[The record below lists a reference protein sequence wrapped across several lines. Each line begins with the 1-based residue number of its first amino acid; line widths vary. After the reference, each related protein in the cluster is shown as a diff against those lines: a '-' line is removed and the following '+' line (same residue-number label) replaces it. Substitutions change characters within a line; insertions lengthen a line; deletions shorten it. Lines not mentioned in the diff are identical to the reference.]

1 MRILLYAVVVLT
13 MTIGQVALCRA
24 DYTFTDANGQRW
36 VVREETR
43 AYAVEPAEPRLIV
56 EQWPAP
62 AVRAEPAPLPPERPA
77 YGYYWIAPAQ

>member
-13 MTIGQVALCRA
+13 MIIGQVALCRA
-24 DYTFTDANGQRW
+24 DYTFTDAYGQRW

-62 AVRAEPAPLPPERPA
+62 AVRAEPVPLPPERPA

>member
-13 MTIGQVALCRA
+13 MIIGQVALCRA
-24 DYTFTDANGQRW
+24 DYTFTDAYGQRW
-36 VVREETR
+36 VVREEPR

-62 AVRAEPAPLPPERPA
+62 APLPPELPA
-77 YGYYWIAPAQ
+77 FGYYWIAPAQ

>member
-13 MTIGQVALCRA
+13 VLIGQVALCRA

-56 EQWPAP
+56 EQWPACLP
-62 AVRAEPAPLPPERPA
+62 AWNIDPLE
-77 YGYYWIAPAQ
+77 GEISVEN